1 MPREPSEPFGR
12 FRLEL
17 PALRS
22 HSANFWP
29 TRHIGSRGVS
39 PIAPHTQAPPFPTSR
54 ACHPTTTMHVITFGR
69 HNHNYHFV
77 RCPPTSS
84 TSRARTFMFLP
95 SFNIAAPRFLL
106 SHAMAARTQL
116 EPAQQPM
123 HLCDRRPHGAITA
136 VRKILTR
143 GKCGTTCY
151 KARGRPS
158 NASSD
163 PVPEKH
169 APTAALE
176 GRKQVACQLAK
187 R

>member
-1 MPREPSEPFGR
+1 MLNSGQRAKMVHAA

-17 PALRS
+17 P
-22 HSANFWP
+22 
-29 TRHIGSRGVS
+29 TR
-39 PIAPHTQAPPFPTSR
+39 APPVPTPSPCR
-54 ACHPTTTMHVITFGR
+54 PLTTMHVFTFGHHR
-69 HNHNYHFV
+69 HTYHFV
-77 RCPPTSS
+77 RYPPTSS

-123 HLCDRRPHGAITA
+123 HLCDRRPHNAITA
-136 VRKILTR
+136 VRKKNLTR
-143 GKCGTTCY
+143 GKCGATCY

-158 NASSD
+158 NASSG